1 MLLAIGWSNV
11 ASVALAA
18 GADNAYVSVYSMEAA
33 AAYTID
39 NDIYLLSEQLSS
51 LVSELLSA
59 FRQRTLLFWSRLN
72 LEMSD

>member
-39 NDIYLLSEQLSS
+39 NDIYLLSEQFG
-51 LVSELLSA
+51 V
-59 FRQRTLLFWSRLN
+59 
-72 LEMSD
+72 